1 MKSSCALR
9 LGILVEESGKLKQ
22 EEGENSPLEFYL
34 DTEMG
39 KPFILE
45 KGAEVLKITSDA
57 ELVSVCVHL
66 KTSMSRELPES

>member
-1 MKSSCALR
+1 MGSPVGN
-9 LGILVEESGKLKQ
+9 LGRRVQEIKA

-66 KTSMSRELPES
+66 QTSMPRELPES